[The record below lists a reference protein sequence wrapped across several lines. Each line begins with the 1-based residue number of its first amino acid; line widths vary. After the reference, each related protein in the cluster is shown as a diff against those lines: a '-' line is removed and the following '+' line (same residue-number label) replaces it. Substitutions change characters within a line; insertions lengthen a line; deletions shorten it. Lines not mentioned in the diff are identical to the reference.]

1 MLSEKT
7 KEYRKTNNL
16 CPRCGQPKVDGKSMC
31 QRHLDKFANK
41 SLRKRHNRINKGLC
55 PSCGNLNNK
64 NQYFCDLCKPIYQ
77 KIYKE
82 KYNKRKEDRLC
93 IYCGQENNNN
103 GILCSKCIEIT
114 YDKSK
119 IKRKNQKEIIINY
132 YGGKCFCCG
141 ENNIK
146 FLTIDHINNDGYK
159 HHKEIKIGPGSNFYR
174 WIIKNNF
181 PENIFQVACYN
192 CNCGRAKNNGICPH
206 QQKLIE
212 EVCTIDDRKIDETK
226 VYGVN

>member
-1 MLSEKT
+1 MLSEKI
-7 KEYRKTNNL
+7 KEYRKINNL
-16 CPRCGQPKVDGKSMC
+16 CPKCGQPKVNGKSLC
-31 QRHLDKFANK
+31 QKHLDKSANK
-41 SLRKRHNRINKGLC
+41 SRKIRHNRINKGLC
-55 PSCGNLNNK
+55 PGCGNLNNR

-93 IYCGQENNNN
+93 IYCGQENHSD
-103 GILCSKCIEIT
+103 GILCFRCVEIT

-146 FLTIDHINNDGYK
+146 FLTIDHINNDGHK
-159 HHKEIKIGPGSNFYR
+159 HHKEIKIGSGSNFYR

-181 PENIFQVACYN
+181 PKNIFQVACYN

-206 QQKLIE
+206 QQKLTE
-212 EVCTIDDRKIDETK
+212 EVRIIDDRKIDETK
-226 VYGVN
+226 VYGTD